1 MIYQFLLTDNN
12 NNIIDVHDLTPLR
25 QPIRLI
31 IKNNNNNNNVQNQTM
46 IDDIRVMQEIQ

>member
-12 NNIIDVHDLTPLR
+12 NNIIDVCDLTPLR

-31 IKNNNNNNNVQNQTM
+31 IKNNNNNNVQNQTM

>member
-12 NNIIDVHDLTPLR
+12 NNIIDVRDLTPLR

-31 IKNNNNNNNVQNQTM
+31 IKNNNNNNVQNQTM